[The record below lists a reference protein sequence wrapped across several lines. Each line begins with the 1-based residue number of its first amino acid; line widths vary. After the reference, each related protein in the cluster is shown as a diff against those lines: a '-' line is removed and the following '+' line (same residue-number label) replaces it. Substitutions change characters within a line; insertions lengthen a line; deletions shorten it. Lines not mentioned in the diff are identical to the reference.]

1 MMVTDSGTNS
11 RMVDRMSRATRM
23 LELLIRLEAKSR
35 FAVDELAGEFGV
47 SRRTM
52 LRDLQALSEMGVPL
66 ASRSGPGGGYSLI
79 RDRRLLPLSLTVDE
93 ALGMLIS
100 YEGFLRYAQSPFSA
114 QNLSAVTRLRAAL
127 PAETVQELDRLRR
140 HVAIISRPPRS
151 GAPFL
156 PDLLQAA
163 LDGVHLRIDYDGRS
177 GRSTR
182 VIFPFGLFASDGY
195 WYCACHDGTRDR
207 NLSLR
212 VDRMLTI
219 ERVEGLER
227 PQHVPLDSWFD
238 IIEHDDGSGLP
249 LRIRVTGPGMKNFNL
264 SALFQ
269 EIRETDD
276 GGVIEETIP
285 RSEVGWFATQ
295 LLAVGADAVV
305 ESPAELIEAIRAQ
318 AQAIVR
324 QYEPSHN

>member
-1 MMVTDSGTNS
+1 MA
-11 RMVDRMSRATRM
+11 RATRI
-23 LELLIRLEAKSR
+23 LELLLRLEAKAR
-35 FAVDELAGEFGV
+35 FSVDELAEEFGV

-52 LRDLQALSEMGVPL
+52 QRDLLALSEMGVPL
-66 ASRSGPGGGYSLI
+66 ASRPGPGGGYSLI

-100 YEGFLRYAQSPFSA
+100 YEGFLRYAQSPFSE

-140 HVAIISRPPRS
+140 HVAIISRPPRTDV
-151 GAPFL
+151 PFL

-177 GRSTR
+177 GHSTR

-195 WYCACHDGTRDR
+195 WYCACHDDKRAR

-212 VDRMLTI
+212 VDRILSI
-219 ERVEGLER
+219 ERVEGFER
-227 PQHVPLDSWFD
+227 PEPVALENWFD

-249 LRIRVTGPGMKNFNL
+249 LRIRVTRRGLKNFNL
-264 SALFQ
+264 RALFDD
-269 EIRETDD
+269 IRETSS
-276 GGVIEETIP
+276 GGVIEGSIP
-285 RSEVGWFATQ
+285 ASEIAWFAAQ
-295 LLAVGADAVV
+295 LLPVGTEAIV
-305 ESPAELIEAIRAQ
+305 EAPDELIATIHEQ
-318 AQAIVR
+318 AQAIVAA
-324 QYEPSHN
+324 YAKE

>member
-1 MMVTDSGTNS
+1 MVTDSGTNLRS
-11 RMVDRMSRATRM
+11 VGRMSRATRM

-35 FAVDELAGEFGV
+35 FGVDELADEFGV

-66 ASRSGPGGGYSLI
+66 ASRTGPGGGYSLI

-163 LDGVHLRIDYDGRS
+163 LDEVHLRIDYDGRA

-182 VIFPFGLFASDGY
+182 IIFPFGLFASEGH
-195 WYCACHDGTRDR
+195 WYCACHDDKRNR

-212 VDRMLTI
+212 VDRMLAI
-219 ERVEGLER
+219 ERVEGLDR
-227 PQHVPLDSWFD
+227 PAHVPLDRWLETV
-238 IIEHDDGSGLP
+238 EHDDGTGLP
-249 LRIRVTGPGMKNFNL
+249 LLIRVPLHGMKNFNL
-264 SALFQ
+264 RALFQ
-269 EIRETDD
+269 EIREIDS
-276 GGVIEETIP
+276 GGVIEGTVP
-285 RSEVGWFATQ
+285 HAEVGWFATQ
-295 LLAVGADAVV
+295 LLAVGTDAVV
-305 ESPAELIEAIRAQ
+305 ETPVELIDAIREQ
-318 AQAIVR
+318 AQAIVE
-324 QYEPSHN
+324 QYAVAD

>member
-1 MMVTDSGTNS
+1 
-11 RMVDRMSRATRM
+11 M

-35 FAVDELAGEFGV
+35 FSVDELAGEFGV

-66 ASRSGPGGGYSLI
+66 ASRTGPGGGYSLI

-100 YEGFLRYAQSPFSA
+100 YEGFLRYAQSPFSE

-140 HVAIISRPPRS
+140 HVAIISRPPRT
-151 GAPFL
+151 GTPFL

-182 VIFPFGLFASDGY
+182 MIFPYGLFASDGY
-195 WYCACHDGTRDR
+195 WYCACHDDKRNR

-212 VDRMLTI
+212 VDRILAMEL
-219 ERVEGLER
+219 VEGLDR
-227 PQHVPLDSWFD
+227 PEHVPLASWFD
-238 IIEHDDGSGLP
+238 IVEHDDGSGLP
-249 LRIRVTGPGMKNFNL
+249 LRIRVSQTGMKNFNL
-264 SALFQ
+264 RALFQ
-269 EIRETDD
+269 EILPTDS

-285 RSEVGWFATQ
+285 PSEIGWFAAQ
-295 LLAVGADAVV
+295 LLAVGTDAII
-305 ESPAELIEAIRAQ
+305 ESPAELIDALREQ
-318 AQAIVR
+318 AQAIVEM
-324 QYEPSHN
+324 YADA

>member
-1 MMVTDSGTNS
+1 MTGCASPPWKRKSKRWRSMTRPLRQRNVRAASSVVSVSTKWLLSWSSSPNKTHTTHVAYVSITSVAYDG
-11 RMVDRMSRATRM
+11 DRERHKFADGGEMSRATTM
-23 LELLIRLEAKSR
+23 LELLIRLDANSR
-35 FAVDELAGEFGV
+35 FSVDELAGEFGV

-66 ASRSGPGGGYSLI
+66 ASRTGPGGGYSLI

-100 YEGFLRYAQSPFSA
+100 YEGFLRYAQSPFSE

-140 HVAIISRPPRS
+140 HVAIISRPPRT
-151 GAPFL
+151 GTPFL

-182 VIFPFGLFASDGY
+182 MIFPYGLFASDGY
-195 WYCACHDGTRDR
+195 WYCACHDDKRNR

-212 VDRMLTI
+212 VDRILAM
-219 ERVEGLER
+219 EPVEGLDR
-227 PQHVPLDSWFD
+227 P
-238 IIEHDDGSGLP
+238 E
-249 LRIRVTGPGMKNFNL
+249 
-264 SALFQ
+264 
-269 EIRETDD
+269 
-276 GGVIEETIP
+276 
-285 RSEVGWFATQ
+285 
-295 LLAVGADAVV
+295 
-305 ESPAELIEAIRAQ
+305 
-318 AQAIVR
+318 
-324 QYEPSHN
+324 

>member
-1 MMVTDSGTNS
+1 MVTESGINS
-11 RMVDRMSRATRM
+11 RTVAQMSRATRM

-35 FAVDELAGEFGV
+35 FSVDELAGEFGV

-66 ASRSGPGGGYSLI
+66 ASRTGPGGGYSLI

-127 PAETVQELDRLRR
+127 PSETVQELDRIRR

-195 WYCACHDGTRDR
+195 WYCACHDDKRER

-212 VDRMLTI
+212 VDRMLSL
-219 ERVEGLER
+219 ERVEGLDR
-227 PQHVPLDSWFD
+227 PEHISLDSWFD
-238 IIEHDDGSGLP
+238 TIEHDDGSGLP
-249 LRIRVTGPGMKNFNL
+249 LRIRVSTLGMKNFNL
-264 SALFQ
+264 RALFQ
-269 EIRETDD
+269 EIRESDD

-285 RSEVGWFATQ
+285 RSEIGWFAAQ
-295 LLAVGADAVV
+295 LLAVGTDVVV
-305 ESPAELIEAIRAQ
+305 ESPCELIEAIRDQ

-324 QYEPSHN
+324 LYEPSRI